1 MGNLLYVDLSS
12 LGLWDERFRD
22 LLEGAGAEGTRVTV
36 RHLEGAEGPVGPYL
50 PGRPELYYA
59 PLLREVGS
67 AQQEGYDAV
76 MLGCASEPG
85 LRDAANASRIPVIGP
100 FGAAL
105 HMAGLLGRRLGVLC
119 PSELG
124 RRSRPL
130 SWHEQTIRLYGMA
143 ESRVS
148 FRLVDI
154 RRPEPSFVE
163 ECMRSQAL
171 DELRRVIVE
180 RYRESIEGCG
190 VEQARRAVEED
201 RAEVLFFACTLWS
214 GLLGPVGEAV
224 DVPVLDAAVTLLKT
238 TEAAVAAAQSAR
250 PAQRRANAKK
260 GGIRR

>member
-1 MGNLLYVDLSS
+1 MGELLYVDLSS
-12 LGLWDERFRD
+12 IGLWDQRFLD
-22 LLEGAGAEGTRVTV
+22 ILAGAASEGTHITV
-36 RHLEGAEGPVGPYL
+36 RHLEKTEGPASPYL
-50 PGRPELYYA
+50 PDRPEYYYGS
-59 PLLREVGS
+59 LLRAVHRGEE
-67 AQQEGYDAV
+67 EGFDAV

-85 LRDAANASRIPVIGP
+85 LRDAANASRIPVLGP

-105 HMAGLLGRRLGVLC
+105 HIAGLLGRRLGVLC

-124 RRSRPL
+124 CRSRPL

-154 RRPEPSFVE
+154 RKPEPSFVE
-163 ECMRSQAL
+163 ECMRSQAF
-171 DELRRVIVE
+171 DELRRVIIE

-250 PAQRRANAKK
+250 LAQCRTNPKK